1 MKVCVISSTRA
12 DFGLLKNLLIQFQKF
27 RVDYKFVV
35 IGAHLSRY
43 YGSTLTEIKHSKLK
57 IYKKIYYKINTSN
70 ELGISKAVSECCE
83 KITKIFKKINP
94 EIIILLGDRYE
105 TLSCA
110 ISAHICNIPI
120 GHIHGGE
127 LTEGLID
134 DAFRHSITKMSH
146 LHFVSNQI
154 YKKRVIQLGENPNK
168 VFNVGGLGVES
179 IKNTNFYSKKDIEK
193 KLNLKLQK
201 KNIIINFH
209 PETLNK
215 GLAKKQINEIINS
228 LKNLKNTTLIFTMPG
243 AELENKEI
251 IRKIKLFINGR
262 KNTYFFKSLGQQKYF
277 SILNQVDLMIGNSS
291 SGLLEMPSFNKPT
304 INLGI
309 RQKGRIKA
317 KSVINSEIKEKN
329 IRSSIKKAYSSYFKK
344 SLKFNLSPY
353 GKGDTSKKIF
363 SILKKT
369 NLKNLMNK
377 KFYDIKQKI

>member
-1 MKVCVISSTRA
+1 M
-12 DFGLLKNLLIQFQKF
+12 
-27 RVDYKFVV
+27 
-35 IGAHLSRY
+35 
-43 YGSTLTEIKHSKLK
+43 
-57 IYKKIYYKINTSN
+57 
-70 ELGISKAVSECCE
+70 
-83 KITKIFKKINP
+83 
-94 EIIILLGDRYE
+94 GDRYE

-179 IKNTNFYSKKDIEK
+179 IKNNNFYIKKDIEK

-251 IRKIKLFINGR
+251 IKKIKLFINQR

-291 SGLLEMPSFNKPT
+291 SGLLECHHLINQQLIWELDKKEELKQKVLSIQKLKKKTLDPRLKKPT
-304 INLGI
+304 
-309 RQKGRIKA
+309 
-317 KSVINSEIKEKN
+317 
-329 IRSSIKKAYSSYFKK
+329 
-344 SLKFNLSPY
+344 PH
-353 GKGDTSKKIF
+353 
-363 SILKKT
+363 ILKK
-369 NLKNLMNK
+369 
-377 KFYDIKQKI
+377 FKI

>member
-1 MKVCVISSTRA
+1 
-12 DFGLLKNLLIQFQKF
+12 
-27 RVDYKFVV
+27 
-35 IGAHLSRY
+35 
-43 YGSTLTEIKHSKLK
+43 
-57 IYKKIYYKINTSN
+57 
-70 ELGISKAVSECCE
+70 
-83 KITKIFKKINP
+83 
-94 EIIILLGDRYE
+94 
-105 TLSCA
+105 
-110 ISAHICNIPI
+110 
-120 GHIHGGE
+120 
-127 LTEGLID
+127 
-134 DAFRHSITKMSH
+134 
-146 LHFVSNQI
+146 
-154 YKKRVIQLGENPNK
+154 
-168 VFNVGGLGVES
+168 
-179 IKNTNFYSKKDIEK
+179 
-193 KLNLKLQK
+193 
-201 KNIIINFH
+201 
-209 PETLNK
+209 
-215 GLAKKQINEIINS
+215 
-228 LKNLKNTTLIFTMPG
+228 MPG

-251 IRKIKLFINGR
+251 IKKIKLFINQR

-344 SLKFNLSPY
+344 SLKFNFSPY